1 MHSAFNN
8 FNPKIHQI
16 PMKTHV
22 TIQGDRGSLEGIY
35 GIGSDDIAAPTI
47 LLFHPQSNA
56 NGTMYNDVLQAVF
69 DLFVSMGFIALTINF
84 GGVGNSAGTIENGF
98 GEFLDGAS
106 AFKWLISQ
114 RQFTK
119 HRWVFGFSFGAY
131 IAAHLTM
138 RRPEV
143 DNFIFLSTP
152 LPLYDFSFFSPCPV
166 PGLFI
171 HAKDDKITPE
181 DQIFE
186 FFLKNDKCKN
196 VSYFSDEKS
205 ENSNHFFK
213 NIDQKTSLLL
223 PIYKY
228 IKEKMNWDGLKLIK
242 EYENLLDSINFL
254 EYEDFAKILNKDLS
268 EVIFEDSEI
277 LEDEI

>member
-1 MHSAFNN
+1 MNNHSNI

-16 PMKTHV
+16 PMKTHI
-22 TIQGDRGSLEGIY
+22 TMQGDRGILEGIY
-35 GIGSDDIAAPTI
+35 GVGSDDIAAPTI

-69 DLFVSMGFIALTINF
+69 DLVLSMGFVALTINF
-84 GGVGNSAGTIENGF
+84 GGVGNSAGVIENGF

-138 RRPEV
+138 RRPEI

-166 PGLFI
+166 PGLFV
-171 HAKDDKITPE
+171 HAKNDKITPE
-181 DQIFE
+181 EQMFE
-186 FFLKNDKCKN
+186 FFLKNDKSKN
-196 VSYFSDEKS
+196 ISYFSDDKCQ
-205 ENSNHFFK
+205 NSSHFFK
-213 NIDQKTSLLL
+213 NIDQKNSLLL
-223 PIYKY
+223 PIYQY
-228 IKEKMNWDGLKLIK
+228 IKEKMCWNGLNLIQ
-242 EYENLLDSINFL
+242 EYEDLLHLSTFL
-254 EYEDFAKILNKDLS
+254 KYEDFAKILNKDLS
-268 EVIFEDSEI
+268 EVVFDENEI

>member
-1 MHSAFNN
+1 MHNGCN
-8 FNPKIHQI
+8 IFNPKIHQI
-16 PMKTHV
+16 PMKTQV

-35 GIGSDDIAAPTI
+35 GIGSEDLAAPTI

-56 NGTMYNDVLQAVF
+56 NGTMYNEILQDVF
-69 DLFVSMGFIALTINF
+69 DLVIKMGFIALTINF

-106 AFKWLISQ
+106 AFKWLITQ

-119 HRWVFGFSFGAY
+119 YRWVFGFSFGAY

-138 RRPEV
+138 RRPEI

-152 LPLYDFSFFSPCPV
+152 LPLYDFSFFAPCPV
-166 PGLFI
+166 PGLFV
-171 HAKDDKITPE
+171 HAKNDKITPE
-181 DQIFE
+181 EQILE
-186 FFLKNDKCKN
+186 FFLKNDKCRN
-196 VSYFSDEKS
+196 ISYYADEKS

-213 NIDQKTSLLL
+213 SVDKKTAFLL

-228 IKEKMNWDGLKLIK
+228 IKEKMPWPSLNLIP
-242 EYENLLDSINFL
+242 EYEESLHSINFSI
-254 EYEDFAKILNKDLS
+254 YEDFAKALNKDLS
-268 EVIFEDSEI
+268 EVAFDETEI

>member
-1 MHSAFNN
+1 MHSFNV

-22 TIQGDRGSLEGIY
+22 TIQGDRGTLEGIY

-56 NGTMYNDVLQAVF
+56 SGTMYNDVLQAVF
-69 DLFVSMGFIALTINF
+69 DLAVSMGFIALTINF
-84 GGVGNSAGTIENGF
+84 GGVGNSVGAIENGF

-143 DNFIFLSTP
+143 DHFVFLSTP

-166 PGLFI
+166 PGLFV
-171 HAKDDKITPE
+171 HAKNDKITPE
-181 DQIFE
+181 EQIFE
-186 FFLKNDKCKN
+186 FFLKNDKCRN
-196 VSYFSDEKS
+196 ISYFAE
-205 ENSNHFFK
+205 EGEQHSNHFFK
-213 NIDQKTSLLL
+213 NIDKKTALLL

-228 IKEKMNWDGLKLIK
+228 IKEKMNWSGLNLIK
-242 EYENLLDSINFL
+242 EYEDLLNSIKFL

-268 EVIFEDSEI
+268 EVVFDENEV